1 MSDEPTPP
9 STATQAESSGQSL
22 NEKRR
27 AERRSELHSLI
38 EQLQSPISG
47 DEVARVTAIA
57 AGTIRELWKEVESLR
72 ADREHFRQ
80 SGSTLADDLR
90 AAQERTDDSKT
101 RFLLGGAADEIEMLR
116 QKHRHTVDIYQGK
129 VRYLGERLEA
139 CKADLEQFRQSGRE
153 RRQSRSDDEPE
164 R

>member
-1 MSDEPTPP
+1 MSDEPAPP
-9 STATQAESSGQSL
+9 TAAAQGEARGRDR

-27 AERRSELHSLI
+27 SERRSELLSLI
-38 EQLQSPISG
+38 EQLQSPISA
-47 DEVARVTAIA
+47 DEVERVTAIA
-57 AGTIRELWKEVESLR
+57 AGTIRDLWKEVESLR

-101 RFLLGGAADEIEMLR
+101 KFLLGRAADEIEMLR
-116 QKHRHTVDIYQGK
+116 QKHRDTVHIYHGK

-139 CKADLEQFRQSGRE
+139 CKADLEQLRQSG
-153 RRQSRSDDEPE
+153 SIND
-164 R
+164 